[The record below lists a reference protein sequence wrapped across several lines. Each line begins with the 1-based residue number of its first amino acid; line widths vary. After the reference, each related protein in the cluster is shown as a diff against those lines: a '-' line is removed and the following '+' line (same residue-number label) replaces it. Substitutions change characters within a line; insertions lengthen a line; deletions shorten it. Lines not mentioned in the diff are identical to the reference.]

1 MRQTILPH
9 GILYL
14 WEVQFPVKSQ
24 YLETGEIVST
34 HGVRGEVKVYPW
46 ADSPE
51 FLLSFRE
58 LRIGGTDY
66 RVERS
71 RVQGT
76 CVLLKLRG
84 IDTVEQAMPLR
95 GKTVEFDR
103 TGVKPENGWFI
114 ADLIGLRVLA
124 DGREIGTV
132 TDVLQMPGNDV
143 WVVSGEREYLI
154 PAVPAF
160 LLKVE
165 PEAGYAEVR
174 LIEGMASD
182 EN

>member
-1 MRQTILPH
+1 MPA
-9 GILYL
+9 
-14 WEVQFPVKSQ
+14 KSQ
-24 YLETGEIVST
+24 YLETGETVST

-58 LRIGGTDY
+58 LRIGGALY

-76 CVLLKLRG
+76 CVLLKLSG

-95 GKTVEFDR
+95 GKVVEFDR
-103 TGVKPENGWFI
+103 TGVQPKSGWFI
-114 ADLIGLRVLA
+114 ADLIGLHVRA
-124 DGREIGTV
+124 DGAEIGTV

-143 WVVSGEREYLI
+143 WVVKGEREYLI

-160 LLKVE
+160 LLAVDVA
-165 PEAGYAEVR
+165 AGYADVR